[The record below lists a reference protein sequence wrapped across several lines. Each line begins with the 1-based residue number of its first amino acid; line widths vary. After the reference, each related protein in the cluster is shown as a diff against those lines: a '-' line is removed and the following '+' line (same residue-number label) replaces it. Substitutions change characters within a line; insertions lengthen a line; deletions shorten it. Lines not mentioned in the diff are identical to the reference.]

1 MININEYLLS
11 KSKNKTS
18 DIDIQIGDILYIK
31 EDDHDWFWFFEVL
44 DITSEGYKLQSIRPK
59 VVNRE
64 WLPSDEKQ
72 KTYNGYIEDNVLKV
86 YYTDQTY
93 ELHLYTKD
101 THLKDRN
108 FK

>member
-11 KSKNKTS
+11 KSKNKIS
-18 DIDIQIGDILYIK
+18 DINIKIGDMLYIK

-44 DITSEGYKLQSIRPK
+44 DITSEGYKLQAIRPK
-59 VVNRE
+59 IVNRE
-64 WLPSDEKQ
+64 WLPGEKQ
-72 KTYNGYIEDNVLKV
+72 KIYNGFIEDNVIKV
-86 YYTDQTY
+86 CYVGQKY

-108 FK
+108 F

>member
-11 KSKNKTS
+11 KSNNKLS
-18 DIDIQIGDILYIK
+18 DIDVKIGDMLYIK

-44 DITSEGYKLQSIRPK
+44 DITPKEYKLQAIRPK
-59 VVNRE
+59 IANRE
-64 WLPSDEKQ
+64 WFPSDERQ
-72 KTYNGYIEDNVLKV
+72 KTYNGYIEDNVIKV
-86 YYTDQTY
+86 YFTDKTY
-93 ELHLYTKD
+93 VLYPYTKD